1 MENLSSGETKRT
13 SHQENGGCLSLCLIK
28 KLDMVGW
35 LVGWLVGHANSTSTS
50 VGRRRDSICTLL
62 NRYVSHSD
70 FFSSWFSWGRI
81 FMRRMILCDKGARS
95 RVYS

>member
-13 SHQENGGCLSLCLIK
+13 SLASHQENGGCLSLCLIK

-35 LVGWLVGHANSTSTS
+35 LVGHANSKSTS
-50 VGRRRDSICTLL
+50 VGRPRDSICTLL

-81 FMRRMILCDKGARS
+81 FMRRMILCDKGARA